1 MKHFRFYLSQ
11 NIENLHQKEVL
22 IHLDD
27 LSDVMAETEK
37 LCKYKGTITP
47 TFITTFLDTLYGV
60 YGIRPL
66 YGSNFHFCLRTNHP
80 REELHHVLWQ
90 VIRKSKLLPL
100 VLERKVLNIIDSLPL
115 IKQKHG
121 ADFIIRAVLDSEDAF
136 ILRKWGIEFQQ
147 KDVAVELGLAPGR
160 KEPSQET
167 LSETVAIEE
176 PVTGET
182 EEVIH
187 EVEIPAL
194 DLSEPEIKPEVK
206 PEVKAKSNLFQKKK
220 R

>member
-27 LSDVMAETEK
+27 LSDVMEETEK

-80 REELHHVLWQ
+80 REELHHILWQ

-121 ADFIIRAVLDSEDAF
+121 ADFIVRAVLDSEDAF

-160 KEPSQET
+160 KEPLQET
-167 LSETVAIEE
+167 LSETPVIE
-176 PVTGET
+176 VCMA

-194 DLSEPEIKPEVK
+194 DLSEPEVK
-206 PEVKAKSNLFQKKK
+206 PEVKQEVKPKQNLFQKKK
-220 R
+220 K